1 MEFVLDVVPI
11 GIMFTG
17 TVEHIVR
24 IMLLLLLLLTA
35 VIVMVVVW
43 FVLLR

>member
-24 IMLLLLLLLTA
+24 IMLLLLLLTA